1 MPFLA
6 RSMRQCLLALAL
18 LVHSVAALPVAVSTH
33 RDAVAAKP
41 SYEDAVAAELIA
53 PDEVTVCLAA
63 GEEGL
68 SVRPMDGG
76 DPEGYEADV
85 ARLVARDLST
95 RLGMDLTLKYV
106 YPTLEERLEYLEQR
120 KCDFMAELL
129 TNDVQGQRRQS
140 VAFTGQPYLVIHE
153 QILVKKSSNVTGPGD
168 CQKAAVASGSQQL
181 RGEFP
186 AGRAGPHDGVQ
197 LCGHRAAPQRHR
209 RLHRQRRDLVFDK
222 LLKEADAGG
231 FGTDVTSASFR
242 QVSTSNI
249 FAPKP
254 WGLGINIK
262 NTLLQAE
269 LGAIMTYLDAYGEFD
284 QPRKKWSISS
294 KCRKST
300 AVA

>member
-153 QILVKKSSNVTGPGD
+153 QILVKKSSNVAGPGD
-168 CQKAAVASGSQQL
+168 CQKAAVASGSQTS
-181 RGEFP
+181 RNYAENFP
-186 AGRAGPHDGVQ
+186 QVEQVLTTGYSS
-197 LCGHRAAPQRHR
+197 AAIV
-209 RLHRQRRDLVFDK
+209 LLLNGTVDCIANDDLVFDK

-294 KCRKST
+294 KST